1 MSKEIREQSVW
12 EKRLSQLLGEYME
25 EKKKNPEWFLEIS
38 TVLMCAGD
46 SKAMDSYM
54 VSKQFWFIEWLVDNH
69 KININKEWD
78 DYEETNLYCNPDFYQ
93 LQKHY
98 SYYESL
104 LMLLAIQD
112 NPTEFLISVLK

>member
-1 MSKEIREQSVW
+1 MSKEIREQTEW
-12 EKRLSQLLGEYME
+12 EKKLSQLLWEYME
-25 EKKKNPEWFLEIS
+25 EKKKNPEWFLEIN
-38 TVLMCAGD
+38 TALMTGG
-46 SKAMDSYM
+46 KAMDSYM

-78 DYEETNLYCNPDFYQ
+78 DYEETNLYCNTDFFQ
-93 LQKHY
+93 LQQHY